1 MEGAESTMGAS
12 AAKKRAAA
20 RSAKKRKSA
29 SPAITAQTS
38 ARNTP
43 APVAQDEKQGSI
55 ATTEVMEQPGP
66 ALGQAVLPERQA
78 RGRHG
83 YSNTML
89 SQIVE
94 EPEYG
99 DADRTIGNREVPDEK
114 WHNWKA
120 GPVECEDEFESE
132 DDISDESDS
141 ESDSESGETKSIRS
155 ASRKKATRPLTKA
168 RSRQASSTS
177 KSKPRGSKR
186 RQRDLSESESD
197 NDGGS
202 EPQRK
207 RPTLTPRRTMSADQ

>member
-1 MEGAESTMGAS
+1 MEAAESTMGAS

-20 RSAKKRKSA
+20 RSVKKQKSA

-38 ARNTP
+38 VRNAP
-43 APVAQDEKQGSI
+43 ALVAQDEEQGSI
-55 ATTEVMEQPGP
+55 VTIEVMERPGP
-66 ALGQAVLPERQA
+66 ALGQAVLPEQQA
-78 RGRHG
+78 QGCHG

-94 EPEYG
+94 KPEYS
-99 DADRTIGNREVPDEK
+99 DADRTIGNCEVPDEK

-132 DDISDESDS
+132 DDISN

-155 ASRKKATRPLTKA
+155 ATKKKATRPLTKV
-168 RSRQASSTS
+168 RSQQASSTS
-177 KSKPRGSKR
+177 KSKPRGLKR
-186 RQRDLSESESD
+186 RQRNLSESESD

-202 EPQRK
+202 EPQHK
-207 RPTLTPRRTMSADQ
+207 CPTLTPHRTMSADQ

>member
-1 MEGAESTMGAS
+1 MGAS
-12 AAKKRAAA
+12 AAKKHAAA
-20 RSAKKRKSA
+20 RSAKKWKFA

-38 ARNTP
+38 AHNTP
-43 APVAQDEKQGSI
+43 ALVAQDEEQGSI

-78 RGRHG
+78 QGCHG

-99 DADRTIGNREVPDEK
+99 DAADRTIGNREVPDEK
-114 WHNWKA
+114 WHNWKV

-155 ASRKKATRPLTKA
+155 ATQKKATRPLTKA

-197 NDGGS
+197 NDSSS
-202 EPQRK
+202 EPQHK